1 MILRTF
7 IVDFLIIFSFGK
19 DYVKDYVKDY
29 KGLPQRLLVLAV

>member
-19 DYVKDYVKDY
+19 DYVKDY
-29 KGLPQRLLVLAV
+29 KGLLHRLLVFAI

>member
-19 DYVKDYVKDY
+19 DYVKDY